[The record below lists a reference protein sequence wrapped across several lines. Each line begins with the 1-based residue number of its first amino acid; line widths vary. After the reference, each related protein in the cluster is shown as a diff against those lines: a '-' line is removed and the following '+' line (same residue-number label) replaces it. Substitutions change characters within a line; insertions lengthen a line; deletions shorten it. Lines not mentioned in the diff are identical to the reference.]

1 MMNGKILIIGG
12 YGNVG
17 RIIATEL
24 SKRLPKHVI
33 VAGRDYQK
41 AKDFSLELN
50 QQVIPMALD
59 ISRISVN
66 EEFLEDVGIV
76 VMCLD
81 MENIEFARL
90 CIQRGIHY
98 IDISASYSILSQ
110 IEMLNKEAEMAGA
123 TVVLSVGLAPGLT
136 NLLTKHCQ
144 SKVPNMTYSDIY
156 ILLGMGDIHGDAALQ
171 WTLKNLDG
179 AFTICNDGEIKR
191 VKSFEDVKQTVFP
204 KQLGKRNAYR
214 FNFSDQHVLPKTLGL
229 KSVST
234 RFCFDSAWMTMLL
247 AILTK
252 AGISRLL
259 SIKGVEGFLV
269 GLLKQ
274 LHFGSAEF
282 VVKVEG
288 STSQEQGDLYEC
300 SLWGEV
306 EGRVTGLVAAK
317 VAENLVLSS
326 YPSGVFHIEQLFT
339 LHEFLEN
346 LGQHGLEF
354 EEKEYVPA

>member
-1 MMNGKILIIGG
+1 MDKKILIIGG

-24 SKRLPKHVI
+24 VKRFPRQVI
-33 VAGRDYQK
+33 VAGRNYQK
-41 AKDFSLELN
+41 AKAFLLELGE
-50 QQVIPMALD
+50 QVIPMAID
-59 ISRISVN
+59 ISRISAH
-66 EEFLEDVGIV
+66 EKLLDDVGIV

-81 MENIEFARL
+81 LESVEFVRL

-98 IDISASYSILSQ
+98 IDISATYSILSQ
-110 IEMLNKEAEMAGA
+110 IERLNKEAEEARA

-144 SKVPNMTYSDIY
+144 SKVSDMTYADIS
-156 ILLGMGDIHGDAALQ
+156 ILLGLGDIHGDAALR
-171 WTLKNLDG
+171 WTLENMNG
-179 AFTICNDGEIKR
+179 EFTIRENGETKR
-191 VKSFEDVKQTVFP
+191 VRSFEDGKQTVFP
-204 KQLGKRNAYR
+204 GRVGKRTAYR

-234 RFCFDSAWMTMLL
+234 RLCFDSALMTSLFAVINKM
-247 AILTK
+247 
-252 AGISRLL
+252 GVSRLL
-259 SIKGVEGFLV
+259 TLKAVEGLLV
-269 GLLKQ
+269 SLLKR

-282 VVKVEG
+282 IIKVDGGNLPEKG
-288 STSQEQGDLYEC
+288 AIHEC

-317 VAENLVLSS
+317 VAEKLALSP

-346 LGQHGLEF
+346 LSQHGLKF
-354 EEKEYVPA
+354 EEKEYVTA